1 MLKHVL
7 CLCADFAECVV
18 LVYSVPH
25 ERHLSNRGN
34 LSKNDSKTNSNFF
47 CCIFGLT
54 LMTKIFVQSIDRDF
68 LSLFNRRWTT
78 SVRQL
83 LFSTLSTCAAS
94 GVWTGNAHKR
104 SIDNMQ
110 CCWTLF
116 MMVIWGLIFLFQD
129 AGLAQACNFQYG
141 GSSPHSGLHVSCVI
155 SDLRQFWLRVQ
166 HGCQCH
172 YR

>member
-1 MLKHVL
+1 MLKHV
-7 CLCADFAECVV
+7 CV
-18 LVYSVPH
+18 SVQISLNAWFWSTVFH
-25 ERHLSNRGN
+25 TRDTYLTEVTFQ
-34 LSKNDSKTNSNFF
+34 KMIQTNSNFF

-83 LFSTLSTCAAS
+83 SFSTLSTCAAS